1 MTKLGI
7 LANKKAMTIY
17 VIVGAGILL
26 SALLISSVASTW
38 AQNRQQVAINGSM
51 NPNFH
56 KQYMNA
62 HDSSI
67 PKINGSVN
75 VVENIGNIL
84 KQNAK
89 ISFSAGADTAQKQLS
104 NATVVGG
111 HLGVTQGYLTY
122 TYFAVDTNKQI
133 SYTILIDAGNG
144 NVLYKSE
151 GKEINSFVHM
161 GQSGKVMSGPFG
173 HSGPFGLWGNRFG

>member
-17 VIVGAGILL
+17 VIVGGILL

-84 KQNAK
+84 KQNAN
-89 ISFSAGADTAQKQLS
+89 IIFSWSRYRTETA
-104 NATVVGG
+104 
-111 HLGVTQGYLTY
+111 
-122 TYFAVDTNKQI
+122 
-133 SYTILIDAGNG
+133 
-144 NVLYKSE
+144 
-151 GKEINSFVHM
+151 
-161 GQSGKVMSGPFG
+161 
-173 HSGPFGLWGNRFG
+173 

>member
-1 MTKLGI
+1 MTKLGKI
-7 LANKKAMTIY
+7 ASKKAVTIY
-17 VIVGAGILL
+17 IIVGAGILM
-26 SALLISSVASTW
+26 SALLISTVASTW
-38 AQNRQQVAINGSM
+38 AQYRQQVAVNDSI
-51 NPNFH
+51 NPNIH
-56 KQYMNA
+56 KQYMNGY
-62 HDSSI
+62 DSTI

-89 ISFSAGADTAQKQLS
+89 ISFPAGAETAQKQLT

-122 TYFAVDTNKQI
+122 TYYAVDTNKQI
-133 SYTILIDAGNG
+133 SYIVMIDAGNG

-151 GKEINSFVHM
+151 GKPISSFAHL
-161 GQSGKVMSGPFG
+161 GHPGKPMSGPFG
-173 HSGPFGLWGNRFG
+173 HPGPFGLWGNRIG

>member
-151 GKEINSFVHM
+151 GKEISSFGHM
-161 GQSGKVMSGPFG
+161 GYPRKVMSGPFG

>member
-1 MTKLGI
+1 M
-7 LANKKAMTIY
+7 
-17 VIVGAGILL
+17 
-26 SALLISSVASTW
+26 
-38 AQNRQQVAINGSM
+38 Q
-51 NPNFH
+51 
-56 KQYMNA
+56 
-62 HDSSI
+62 
-67 PKINGSVN
+67 
-75 VVENIGNIL
+75 
-84 KQNAK
+84 

-122 TYFAVDTNKQI
+122 TYFAIDTNKQI

-151 GKEINSFVHM
+151 GKEINSFGHM
-161 GQSGKVMSGPFG
+161 GYPRKVMSGPFG